1 MAEFE
6 PYSFEPM
13 RDSSGSEEDGPEDE
27 EMRRGDT
34 TWCSCDFCMNWEG
47 QQERECLC
55 CLEIEEAVNK
65 ISGEIF
71 IIQMIIKNPRLSE
84 K

>member
-13 RDSSGSEEDGPEDE
+13 RDSSGSDE
-27 EMRRGDT
+27 EASESEEPRRHNT
-34 TWCSCDFCMNWEG
+34 TWCVCGLCVNWEG

-55 CLEIEEAVNK
+55 CQEIVEAVNK
-65 ISGEIF
+65 ISGEYVF
-71 IIQMIIKNPRLSE
+71 I
-84 K
+84 